1 MKTTKLK
8 EIIKIVIFIK
18 DIRKT
23 DLADK
28 LSFSYTA
35 LNNFLVRHSK
45 MNFDHIE
52 EIFKALGFDFSM
64 ALVLSEKNLSRKELI
79 ESILKIMR

>member
-1 MKTTKLK
+1 MKTIKLK

-18 DIRKT
+18 DTRKT
-23 DLADK
+23 DLSDK

-45 MNFDHIE
+45 MSFDHIE
-52 EIFKALGFDFSM
+52 EIFKALDFEFPM

>member
-52 EIFKALGFDFSM
+52 EIFKVLDFDFPM